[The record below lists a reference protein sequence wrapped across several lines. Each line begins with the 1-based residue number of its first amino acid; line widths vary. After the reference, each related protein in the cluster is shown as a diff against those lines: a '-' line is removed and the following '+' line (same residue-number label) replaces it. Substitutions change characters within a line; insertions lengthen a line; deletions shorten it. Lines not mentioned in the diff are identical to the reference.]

1 MRKIFVTGINGLLGT
16 NLVHEL
22 LDKGYLVK
30 GFLRNKNKYQGKLHP
45 NLELIEGTLFDD
57 FTEVLKDVDAV
68 IHIAAV
74 TDMNLSSY
82 SQYWEVNTNA
92 TIQLF
97 HAAIKS
103 KVKKFVFVSTA
114 NTLGFGTKGIDGTE
128 KQKMKFPF
136 TNSFYAK
143 SKKEA
148 ENRLLENK
156 DKIET
161 IIVNPTFMLGRYDT
175 KPSSGQI
182 ILMGWKKKI
191 LFYPSGGKNF
201 VHVKDVANGIIQS
214 LKSGVSGEKYLLA
227 NENLTYKQFF
237 QKLNKTTKQ
246 NPIMIRVPKGILLG
260 VGYFGNVL
268 RFFKLKTGINST
280 NMKSLCIENF
290 YSNQKSKEAL
300 NLEYQP
306 IENAIQDAVE
316 FFEKTKS

>member
-22 LDKGYLVK
+22 LEKGFEVK
-30 GFLRNKNKYQGKLHP
+30 GFLRNKKKYKGKLHS
-45 NLELIEGTLFDD
+45 NLELVEGTLFDD
-57 FTEVLKDVDAV
+57 FTEILKDIDAV

-82 SQYWEVNTNA
+82 ENYWEINTNA

-97 HAAIKS
+97 HAAIKA
-103 KVKKFVFVSTA
+103 KVQKFVFVSTA
-114 NTLGFGTKGIDGTE
+114 NTLGFGTKGLDGTE
-128 KQKMKFPF
+128 KQQMKFPF
-136 TNSFYAK
+136 TKSFYAK

-161 IIVNPTFMLGRYDT
+161 IIVNPTFMLGSYDT

-182 ILMGWKKKI
+182 ILMGWKKKV

-201 VHVKDVANGIIQS
+201 VHVKDVANGIIQV
-214 LKSGVSGEKYLLA
+214 LEHGVSGEKYLLA

-237 QKLNKTTKQ
+237 QKLNSITNQ
-246 NPIMIRVPKGILLG
+246 HPIMIQVPKGILMF

-268 RFFKLKTGINST
+268 RFFKVKTGISSV

-300 NLEYQP
+300 NLQYQP
-306 IENAIQDAVE
+306 IENAIQDAIQ
-316 FFEKTKS
+316 FFEKSKS